1 MALKREYGGIQPCI
15 RLGMFRIRI
24 PFIHFKISGPEVVTG
39 LMNACTSYGALAVLT
54 ATLGLDPDVAYA
66 LVLFETACYTL
77 NWLLGES
84 SICGWITA
92 AMAIIVIYLET
103 LPEGVA
109 RLQALTTIQLEL
121 GLLFIILGATGLS
134 KKLNTLMPAALKG
147 GIVLG
152 AGINSVAARL
162 KEGGAVDTATIGCLV
177 GLTVVCLL
185 MFSQRIRERM
195 ATNKFLAMLG
205 NYSFLWAVLI
215 LFIVGGLTG
224 DFDYH
229 FSGQLIVVPD
239 FGAMFA
245 TVSPFCIGFAPDP
258 ATWITAIPYALTA
271 WIIAYGDFITVQE
284 LGLAA
289 VRPDEHI
296 EFDANRTNVIC
307 GIRNVILSLCAPY
320 PALAGPLSPPYC
332 IATYA
337 RYHEG
342 GREAMDS
349 IYDGAGTNL
358 IFTALGLFIY
368 PLYEASLAA
377 SGALLVVIMVI
388 QGFVCAQIACNML
401 RDDMD
406 KGIAGMGAGLVVA
419 RGAAVALP
427 ASIFLY
433 LLLCNNNKIKED
445 YRLSKEA
452 QERED
457 TESAR
462 QLAMLEARMRG
473 GKSEDGMPVE
483 VHHKKE

>member
-1 MALKREYGGIQPCI
+1 MAEA
-15 RLGMFRIRI
+15 
-24 PFIHFKISGPEVVTG
+24 SE
-39 LMNACTSYGALAVLT
+39 NN
-54 ATLGLDPDVAYA
+54 VAYA

-92 AMAIIVIYLET
+92 AMAIIVLYLET

-134 KKLNTLMPAALKG
+134 KKLNTLMPTALKG

-177 GLTVVCLL
+177 GLTVVCPF
-185 MFSQRIRERM
+185 MFSQRIREHM
-195 ATNKFLAMLG
+195 ATNKLLSLLG
-205 NYSFLWAVLI
+205 NCSFLWAVLI
-215 LFIVGGLTG
+215 LFVVGGLT
-224 DFDYH
+224 
-229 FSGQLIVVPD
+229 
-239 FGAMFA
+239 
-245 TVSPFCIGFAPDP
+245 
-258 ATWITAIPYALTA
+258 
-271 WIIAYGDFITVQE
+271 GDFITVQE
-284 LGLAA
+284 LGFAA
-289 VRPDEHI
+289 FREDEHI

-337 RYHEG
+337 RYHQG

-349 IYDGAGTNL
+349 IYDGSATNL
-358 IFTALGLFIY
+358 IFAVLSLFVY

-377 SGALLVVIMVI
+377 SGTLLVAIMVI
-388 QGFVCAQIACNML
+388 QGFVCAQIDCNML

-406 KGIAGMGAGLVVA
+406 KGLAGMGAGLVVA

-427 ASIFLY
+427 ASIILY
-433 LLLCNNNKIKED
+433 LLLCNNKKIKED
-445 YRLSKEA
+445 YRLNKEIQS
-452 QERED
+452 QEDEE
-457 TESAR
+457 TER
-462 QLAMLEARMRG
+462 QLAILEARMRG
-473 GKSEDGMPVE
+473 GKAEDGMPVE
-483 VHHKKE
+483 PMKKE

>member
-1 MALKREYGGIQPCI
+1 MAEA
-15 RLGMFRIRI
+15 
-24 PFIHFKISGPEVVTG
+24 SE
-39 LMNACTSYGALAVLT
+39 NN
-54 ATLGLDPDVAYA
+54 VAYA

-92 AMAIIVIYLET
+92 AMAIIVLYLET

-134 KKLNTLMPAALKG
+134 KKLNTLMPTALKG

-152 AGINSVAARL
+152 AGINSVAVRL

-177 GLTVVCLL
+177 GLTVVCLF
-185 MFSQRIRERM
+185 MFSQRIREHM
-195 ATNKFLAMLG
+195 ATNKLLSLLG
-205 NYSFLWAVLI
+205 NCSFLWAVLI
-215 LFIVGGLTG
+215 LFVVGGLT
-224 DFDYH
+224 
-229 FSGQLIVVPD
+229 
-239 FGAMFA
+239 
-245 TVSPFCIGFAPDP
+245 
-258 ATWITAIPYALTA
+258 
-271 WIIAYGDFITVQE
+271 GDFITVQE
-284 LGLAA
+284 LGFAA
-289 VRPDEHI
+289 FREDEHI

-337 RYHEG
+337 RYHQG

-349 IYDGAGTNL
+349 IYDGSATNL
-358 IFTALGLFIY
+358 IFAVLSLFVY

-377 SGALLVVIMVI
+377 SGTLLVAIMVI
-388 QGFVCAQIACNML
+388 QGFVCAQIDCNML

-406 KGIAGMGAGLVVA
+406 KGLAGMGAGLVVA

-427 ASIFLY
+427 ASIILY
-433 LLLCNNNKIKED
+433 LLLCNNKKIKED
-445 YRLSKEA
+445 YRLNKEIQS
-452 QERED
+452 QEDEE
-457 TESAR
+457 TER
-462 QLAMLEARMRG
+462 QLAILEARMRG
-473 GKSEDGMPVE
+473 GKAEDGMPVE
-483 VHHKKE
+483 PMKKE

>member
-24 PFIHFKISGPEVVTG
+24 PFIHFKISGPEVITG

-92 AMAIIVIYLET
+92 AMAVIVLYLET
-103 LPEGVA
+103 LPEGVV
-109 RLQALTTIQLEL
+109 RIQALTAIQLEL
-121 GLLFIILGATGLS
+121 GILFIVLGATGLS
-134 KKLNTLMPAALKG
+134 KKLNTIMPPALKG

-162 KEGGAVDTATIGCLV
+162 KEGGAMDTATIGCLV

-185 MFSQRIRERM
+185 MFSQRVRDKM
-195 ATNKFLAMLG
+195 GTNKFLALLG
-205 NYSFLWAVLI
+205 NYSFLWAVLA
-215 LFIVGGLTG
+215 LFVIGGLTG
-224 DFDYH
+224 EFKYE
-229 FSGQLIVVPD
+229 FSGQIIVIPD
-239 FGAMFA
+239 FAAMVA
-245 TVSPFCIGFAPDP
+245 AVSPFCIGFSTDP
-258 ATWITAIPYALTA
+258 TIWITAVPYALTA

-284 LGLAA
+284 LGLNA
-289 VRPDEHI
+289 VREDEHI
-296 EFDANRTNVIC
+296 EFNANRTNVIC
-307 GIRNVILSLCAPY
+307 GIRNVILSLVAPY

-337 RYHEG
+337 RYKSG
-342 GREAMDS
+342 GREGMDS

-358 IFTALGLFIY
+358 IFTVIGLFLY

-406 KGIAGMGAGLVVA
+406 KGLAGMGAGLVVA
-419 RGAAVALP
+419 RGAAIALP
-427 ASIFLY
+427 ASIIMY
-433 LLLCNNNKIKED
+433 LLLCNNQKIKDD
-445 YRLSKEA
+445 YAASKEA
-452 QERED
+452 QRLED
-457 TESAR
+457 EETER
-462 QLAMLEARMRG
+462 QLAILEAKMRG
-473 GKSEDGMPVE
+473 GKAEDGMPVAE
-483 VHHKKE
+483 HKE

>member
-103 LPEGVA
+103 LPEGVS
-109 RLQALTTIQLEL
+109 RLQALTSIQLEL
-121 GLLFIILGATGLS
+121 GILFIVLGATGLS
-134 KKLNTLMPAALKG
+134 KKLNTIMPAAIKG

-162 KEGGAVDTATIGCLV
+162 KEGGAVDTATIGCLI

-185 MFSQRIRERM
+185 MFSQRIREHM

-215 LFIVGGLTG
+215 LFIVGGISG
-224 DFDYH
+224 EFDYQ
-229 FSGQLIVVPD
+229 FSGQIIVVPD
-239 FGAMFA
+239 FATMFA

-284 LGLAA
+284 LGFAA
-289 VRPDEHI
+289 VREDEHI

-307 GIRNVILSLCAPY
+307 GLRNVILSLCAPY

-337 RYHEG
+337 RYHQG
-342 GREAMDS
+342 GREGMDS

-358 IFTALGLFIY
+358 IFTVVGLFIY

-377 SGALLVVIMVI
+377 SGALLVVIMVV

-406 KGIAGMGAGLVVA
+406 KGLAGMGAGLVVA

-427 ASIFLY
+427 ASIILY
-433 LLLCNNNKIKED
+433 LLLCNNKKIRED
-445 YRLSKEA
+445 YALNKAA
-452 QERED
+452 QDKQDEE
-457 TESAR
+457 TER
-462 QLAMLEARMRG
+462 QLAMLEAKMRG
-473 GKSEDGMPVE
+473 GTAKDGMPFE
-483 VHHKKE
+483 PHKKE

>member
-1 MALKREYGGIQPCI
+1 MAEA
-15 RLGMFRIRI
+15 
-24 PFIHFKISGPEVVTG
+24 SE
-39 LMNACTSYGALAVLT
+39 NN
-54 ATLGLDPDVAYA
+54 VAYA

-92 AMAIIVIYLET
+92 AMAIIVLYLET

-134 KKLNTLMPAALKG
+134 KKLNTLMPTALKG

-177 GLTVVCLL
+177 GLTVVCLF
-185 MFSQRIRERM
+185 MFSQRIREHM
-195 ATNKFLAMLG
+195 ATNKLLSLLG
-205 NYSFLWAVLI
+205 NCSFLWAVLI
-215 LFIVGGLTG
+215 LFVVGGLT
-224 DFDYH
+224 
-229 FSGQLIVVPD
+229 
-239 FGAMFA
+239 
-245 TVSPFCIGFAPDP
+245 
-258 ATWITAIPYALTA
+258 
-271 WIIAYGDFITVQE
+271 GDFITVQE
-284 LGLAA
+284 LGFAA
-289 VRPDEHI
+289 FREDEHI

-337 RYHEG
+337 RYHQG

-349 IYDGAGTNL
+349 IYDGSATNL
-358 IFTALGLFIY
+358 IFAVLSLFVY

-377 SGALLVVIMVI
+377 SGTLLVAIMVI
-388 QGFVCAQIACNML
+388 QGFVCAQIDCNML

-406 KGIAGMGAGLVVA
+406 KGLAGMGAGLVVA

-427 ASIFLY
+427 ASIILY
-433 LLLCNNNKIKED
+433 LLLCNNKKIKED
-445 YRLSKEA
+445 YRLNKEIQS
-452 QERED
+452 QEDEE
-457 TESAR
+457 TER
-462 QLAMLEARMRG
+462 QLAILEARMRG
-473 GKSEDGMPVE
+473 GKAEDGMPVE
-483 VHHKKE
+483 PMKKE

>member
-1 MALKREYGGIQPCI
+1 MAEA
-15 RLGMFRIRI
+15 
-24 PFIHFKISGPEVVTG
+24 SE
-39 LMNACTSYGALAVLT
+39 NN
-54 ATLGLDPDVAYA
+54 VAYA

-92 AMAIIVIYLET
+92 AMAIIVLYLET

-121 GLLFIILGATGLS
+121 GLLFIILDATGLS
-134 KKLNTLMPAALKG
+134 KKLNTLMPTALKG

-177 GLTVVCLL
+177 GLTVVCLF
-185 MFSQRIRERM
+185 MFSQRIREHM
-195 ATNKFLAMLG
+195 ATNKLLSLLG
-205 NYSFLWAVLI
+205 NCSFLWAVLI
-215 LFIVGGLTG
+215 LFVVGGLT
-224 DFDYH
+224 
-229 FSGQLIVVPD
+229 
-239 FGAMFA
+239 
-245 TVSPFCIGFAPDP
+245 
-258 ATWITAIPYALTA
+258 
-271 WIIAYGDFITVQE
+271 GDFITVQE
-284 LGLAA
+284 LGFAA
-289 VRPDEHI
+289 FREDEHI

-337 RYHEG
+337 RYHQG

-349 IYDGAGTNL
+349 IYDGSATNL
-358 IFTALGLFIY
+358 IFAVLSLFVY

-377 SGALLVVIMVI
+377 SGTLLVAIMVI
-388 QGFVCAQIACNML
+388 QGFVCAQIDCNML

-406 KGIAGMGAGLVVA
+406 KGLAGMGAGLVVA

-427 ASIFLY
+427 ASIILY
-433 LLLCNNNKIKED
+433 LLLCNNKKIKED
-445 YRLSKEA
+445 YRLNKEIQS
-452 QERED
+452 QEDEE
-457 TESAR
+457 TER
-462 QLAMLEARMRG
+462 QLAILEARMRG
-473 GKSEDGMPVE
+473 GKAEDGMPVE
-483 VHHKKE
+483 PMKKE